1 MKMKKRTK
9 VIAIHRSS
17 ASLDSAGK
25 IGGSNKERETMA
37 STANRHELEVVDE
50 IELVGMSASDNLSTV
65 PEIDVIIRKLRNREI
80 EGILVSELDRFPS
93 LNRAAIMMILDG
105 LVEAKGRIYTK
116 DQVFELGTH
125 DGLFEIFVR
134 IISHG
139 ESRRCLKHRSIS
151 ARTKKRQER
160 AAQILEDSPM
170 NLGARPNDSD
180 TNPV

>member
-1 MKMKKRTK
+1 MKMKNRTK

-37 STANRHELEVVDE
+37 SAANRHELEVIDE
-50 IELVGMSASDNLSTV
+50 IGLVGMSESDNCSTV
-65 PEIDVIIRKLRNREI
+65 PEIDMLIRKLRNHEI
-80 EGILVSELDRFPS
+80 EGILVSELDRFSS
-93 LNRAAIMMILDG
+93 LNRAAIMMILDC
-105 LVEAKGRIYTK
+105 LVEAKGRIYTN

-139 ESRRCLKHRSIS
+139 ESRRRLKHCSIS
-151 ARTKKRQER
+151 SRAKKRQER
-160 AAQILEDSPM
+160 AAQILEDVSM
-170 NLGARPNDSD
+170 RLVKRPNDSD
-180 TNPV
+180 ANRD